1 MSVVE
6 LLSKTFVYET
16 QLSWKSMVYSG
27 VACDSQDR
35 TYIVRR
41 THVPAILVFD
51 SDGNYVKSFGEDLF
65 TVPHGIWI
73 SPNDE
78 LYCTDIAD
86 HTVTKLSLDGNVLM
100 TLGTKNKL
108 DKTGFINLI
117 QTVATYYRGVQRDV
131 VRANLHFLIVS
142 GWTLKNGFT

>member
-6 LLSKTFVYET
+6 LLSNTFVYDT

-27 VACDSQDR
+27 VACDLQDR
-35 TYIVRR
+35 TYIMRR

-51 SDGNYVKSFGEDLF
+51 SVGNYLKSFGEDLF

-73 SPNDE
+73 SPHDE

-86 HTVTKLSLDGNVLM
+86 HTVTKLSLDGEVLM
-100 TLGTKNKL
+100 TLGTKNKPG
-108 DKTGFINLI
+108 KPGNPFNKPT
-117 QTVATYYRGVQRDV
+117 
-131 VRANLHFLIVS
+131 RAVESPSGDIFVS
-142 GWTLKNGFT
+142 ERNGFMLLTG